1 MEPRIIKGK
10 KYLCKK
16 SVIMNST
23 REKLFIEGKT
33 YTGDGDQYYPD
44 TENITPG
51 DKHSC
56 GFIINELG
64 QSHAWPYIPAQHLW
78 CSDCW
83 TDYFTELS

>member
-16 SVIMNST
+16 TVIMSGT

-44 TENITPG
+44 PENITPG

-64 QSHAWPYIPAQHLW
+64 HSHAWPYIPEQHLW
-78 CSDCW
+78 CSDRW
-83 TDYFTELS
+83 TDFFTEL